1 MGVKLKLLVFFS
13 VPSEAVLWPCLTL
26 FCSSPV
32 QFKMGRMSLNIELSI
47 PWCPKSMDIGAK
59 RGKLSCPNNS
69 VKPGIWFYFYSLTR
83 TYFIYK
89 SWGTLGRLALKTRS
103 YFMWMKNTII

>member
-13 VPSEAVLWPCLTL
+13 VASEAVLWPCLTL

-32 QFKMGRMSLNIELSI
+32 QFKMGRMSLNIELLI
-47 PWCPKSMDIGAK
+47 LWYPKFIDIGTK

-69 VKPGIWFYFYSLTR
+69 VKPGIWFYFYSLTG

-89 SWGTLGRLALKTRS
+89 SYGTLEG
-103 YFMWMKNTII
+103 